1 MKKLT
6 LSSLVASALFVL
18 TGCSSIGNVPE
29 GMSPE
34 ETKKAF
40 NELPLEKQIE
50 HVNGA
55 PIPQAEKDKKIAEL
69 KAKAGK

>member
-1 MKKLT
+1 MTKFNSITILILAT
-6 LSSLVASALFVL
+6 CFIA
-18 TGCSSIGNVPE
+18 GCNSVGNVPE

-40 NELPLEKQIE
+40 AELPLEKQIE

-55 PIPQAEKDKKIAEL
+55 PIPQAEKDKQIAEL